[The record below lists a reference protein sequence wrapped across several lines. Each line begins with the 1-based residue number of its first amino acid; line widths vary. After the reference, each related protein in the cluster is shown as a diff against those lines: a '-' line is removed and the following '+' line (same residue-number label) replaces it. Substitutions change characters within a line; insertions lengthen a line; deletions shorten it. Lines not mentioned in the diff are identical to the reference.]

1 MLIPEGALLFAMHPA
16 IVDSAL
22 GKTSSEDSQNERA
35 TLAANEP
42 LDVRSVRSLLVA
54 RPGAP
59 SSFLL
64 LVVRPLLLVAMPL
77 LLVAMHLLLVT
88 SGCENAM
95 DIDVSPTLLP
105 HREREPSGLW
115 RKRARAGS
123 LRHENHGHSRRLLPL
138 RI

>member
-64 LVVRPLLLVAMPL
+64 LVAMHFAPSSVLLLVVRPGAPSSVL
-77 LLVAMHLLLVT
+77 APRYIELVV
-88 SGCENAM
+88 C
-95 DIDVSPTLLP
+95 
-105 HREREPSGLW
+105 
-115 RKRARAGS
+115 GS
-123 LRHENHGHSRRLLPL
+123 
-138 RI
+138 